1 MPLCKWINKSFP
13 QIDIELSLYTYHMK
27 MKIHYWQNKE
37 AHYVTFAFTPSEY
50 FIVKAMD
57 DMDNE
62 YRYSLNPRI
71 KRSAYQLGDDYGR
84 AVMYISKEQ
93 AKEMIE
99 KLHFVQVHTNTL
111 WN

>member
-1 MPLCKWINKSFP
+1 
-13 QIDIELSLYTYHMK
+13 MK

-37 AHYVTFAFTPSEY
+37 PHYVAFQFTPQEY

-57 DMDNE
+57 DMSNE

-71 KRSAYQLGDDYGR
+71 KRNRMGDDYGR
-84 AVMYISKEQ
+84 AVIYISKEQ
-93 AKEMIE
+93 AIEMVK